1 MNKEELALQF
11 DKIAN
16 LLEIKGELIFKVR
29 AYRNAAEGFRQSS
42 EDIEEL
48 IQSHRLG
55 EIPGVGDAIA
65 KKTEELMTTGKLEFL
80 KKLETEVPLTL
91 LDVLAVPGIS
101 PRKTALF
108 WKQAG
113 VVDLPSLKRATE
125 GGKLR
130 ALPGMGQKAEEQILQ
145 KLIEMEKK

>member
-1 MNKEELALQF
+1 ME
-11 DKIAN
+11 
-16 LLEIKGELIFKVR
+16 
-29 AYRNAAEGFRQSS
+29 
-42 EDIEEL
+42 
-48 IQSHRLG
+48 SHRLG
-55 EIPGVGDAIA
+55 EIPGVGEAIA

-80 KKLETEVPLTL
+80 NKLESEVPPTL
-91 LDVLAVPGIS
+91 LDVLAVPGIG

-113 VVDLPSLKRATE
+113 VVDLPSLKRAAG

-145 KLIEMEKK
+145 KLNEMEKK